1 MFDTQENRYI
11 TRRVNEQVPKGIQQR
26 CFQLIDVKAKQ
37 AAEIQL
43 DYLQIFEFNRDVQR
57 GTIMIIHRQEEPFF
71 IEYHECRITNDL
83 TNFQVK
89 KLWVI
94 DDHTHQTMLLP
105 EEY

>member
-11 TRRVNEQVPKGIQQR
+11 TRGVNERVPKEIQQR
-26 CFQLIDVKAKQ
+26 CFQLIDEKVKQTGVK
-37 AAEIQL
+37 L
-43 DYLQIFEFNRDVQR
+43 DYLQIFEFNGDDQR
-57 GTIMIIHRQEEPFF
+57 GTITIIHRQEEPFF
-71 IEYHECRITNDL
+71 INYHECRITNDL
-83 TNFQVK
+83 TSLQVK